1 MLKRFALMIA
11 ATAVLAVPASSA
23 FGASAPRP
31 TGALPEEACFAA
43 YPAVVQPALCGTGN
57 GAPGKAG

>member
-11 ATAVLAVPASSA
+11 ATAVLTVPASSA

-31 TGALPEEACFAA
+31 SGAAPEEVCLAA
-43 YPAVVQPALCGTGN
+43 YPQAVQPTLCGEGN
-57 GAPGKAG
+57 GGPGKA